1 MPVLQS
7 FIVRASPDAS
17 AVRHGESQRRRSHGI
32 AWHLAIMASM
42 SVMSFLKNQM
52 PKNQMPM
59 PVAALPSSN

>member
-1 MPVLQS
+1 VPVLQS